1 MFTRTVGSWL
11 LSQYDDVIVIIVS
24 GNTNFQMDHD
34 QLHGVLMDERILYN
48 LYTLD

>member
-1 MFTRTVGSWL
+1 MLNQVTTEN
-11 LSQYDDVIVIIVS
+11 QYDDAIVIIVS
-24 GNTNFQMDHD
+24 GNTNFQMDHH

>member
-11 LSQYDDVIVIIVS
+11 LSQYGDAIIMIVS

-34 QLHGVLMDERILYN
+34 QLHRVLMDERILYN